1 MGCNCNNNKTSYTKN
16 IIDKATKKTVNIIE
30 GWTNLIMG
38 NNKEAFVQ
46 RRAKICY
53 LCREKS
59 SVNIC
64 KICSCYIPAKIN
76 VKSEECPKKMWL
88 KIDK

>member
-1 MGCNCNNNKTSYTKN
+1 MSCNCGNTSKPKLNYENIKNKVNN
-16 IIDKATKKTVNIIE
+16 IVE
-30 GWTNLIMG
+30 GWTNLIIG
-38 NNKEAFVQ
+38 NNKEPFVQ

-59 SVNIC
+59 TINIC
-64 KICSCYIPAKIN
+64 KICNCYIPAKIN

-88 KIDK
+88 KVS

>member
-1 MGCNCNNNKTSYTKN
+1 MGCNCNNNKSSNIKN
-16 IIDKATKKTVNIIE
+16 IINKVTQKTTSIIE
-30 GWTNLIMG
+30 GWTNLIIG
-38 NNKEAFVQ
+38 NNKEPFVQ

-59 SVNIC
+59 TINIC
-64 KICSCYIPAKIN
+64 KICNCYIPAKIN

-88 KIDK
+88 KVN